1 MTQRPSDPT
10 TFMDNER
17 RLIKYLRPHY
27 KTLVAGLLCAAL
39 VAAITAGIGW
49 LVKQAINGMVQG
61 RPGLLNTMCVLVLA
75 VFLIKGIFSY
85 GQSYL
90 LSLVANRIATQLRD
104 EIFAHLHSLSLSFFN
119 RKRIGAIMSI
129 LTNDVPV
136 VQNAAMSLRDVV
148 SAPITIVVSLIA
160 LFWYSPKLALASL
173 IFIPFMA
180 VAISRIGKRIRTISG
195 RIQGQIADV
204 TTIIEETVAGARIVK
219 SFAAEGHEVSR
230 FHKQNNRT
238 LLDVMSA
245 ARKSAQLRPI
255 VDFIGAFGVALILYL
270 GGNSVATT
278 NEYQR
283 RMQWEWMQ
291 QNPNAL
297 SIRKLDTFPKPP
309 GGLTEGDL
317 IAFLYLLNAV
327 ARAAGDIGGIVTVR
341 AQALAAAQR
350 IFDEVLDV
358 EPEVKEKPD
367 ALIVEHLEGH
377 IQFENVSFKYSPD
390 DADNVLKELNFEIK
404 PGEVVAL
411 VGESGSG
418 KSTLVDL
425 IPRFYDPTGGRI
437 LIDGHDLRDLDIK
450 SLRQKIGIVPQ
461 ETLLFA
467 GTLRDNI
474 AYGNRDATDEQILS
488 AVYSANAFFVE
499 RMEKGLETVLGE
511 RGVRIS
517 GGERQRIAI
526 ARAILMN
533 PRLLILDEATSSLD
547 ASSEALVQEALDLLM
562 KGRTTIVIAH
572 RLSTII
578 NADRIMVMERGRI
591 VEVGTHDEL
600 LKRGGMYALL
610 HGIQQRRSEIDG

>member
-1 MTQRPSDPT
+1 
-10 TFMDNER
+10 MDTER
-17 RLIKYLRPHY
+17 RLLQYLKPHK
-27 KTLVAGLLCAAL
+27 KTLALGLACAGL
-39 VAAITAGIGW
+39 VAAITAGLGW
-49 LVKQAINGMVQG
+49 LIKQAINGMVQG
-61 RPGLLNTMCVLVLA
+61 RPGLLNFMCVSVLV
-75 VFLIKGIFSY
+75 VFIIKGFFSY

-90 LSLVANRIATQLRD
+90 LSLVANRIATRLRD
-104 EIFAHLHSLSLSFFN
+104 EIFEHLHSLSLSFFN

-136 VQNAAMSLRDVV
+136 VQNAAMSLREVV
-148 SAPITIVVSLIA
+148 SAPITIVVSLVA
-160 LFWYSPKLALASL
+160 LFWYSTSLALASL

-180 VAISRIGKRIRTISG
+180 VAIGRIGKRIRKISG

-230 FHKQNNRT
+230 FQKQNHRT
-238 LLDVMSA
+238 LHDVMSA
-245 ARKSAQLRPI
+245 AQKSAQLRPL
-255 VDFIGAFGVALILYL
+255 VEFIGAFGIALILYL

-278 NEYQR
+278 NEFQR
-283 RMQWEWMQ
+283 KKQAEWIR
-291 QNPNAL
+291 QNAQHLISNPEAIEL
-297 SIRKLDTFPKPP
+297 PKLDTFPKPK
-309 GGLTEGDL
+309 GGFTEGDL

-341 AQALAAAQR
+341 AQALAAAKR
-350 IFDEVLDV
+350 IFDEVLDE
-358 EPEVKEKPD
+358 EPEVKDKPD
-367 ALIVEHLEGH
+367 AIPLPVMQGH
-377 IQFENVSFKYSPD
+377 IRFENVSFKYSPD
-390 DADNVLKELNFEIK
+390 DADDVLKNLDFEIK

-425 IPRFYDPTGGRI
+425 IPRFYDPTNGRI
-437 LIDGHDLRDLDIK
+437 LIDGHNLRDVQLK
-450 SLRQKIGIVPQ
+450 SLRSQIGIVPQ

-488 AVYSANAFFVE
+488 AVYAANAFFVE

-533 PRLLILDEATSSLD
+533 PHLLILDEATSALD
-547 ASSEALVQEALDLLM
+547 ASSEALVQEALDTLM

-572 RLSTII
+572 RLSTIV
-578 NADRIMVMERGRI
+578 NADKIMVMDKGRV
-591 VEVGTHDEL
+591 VEAGTHREL
-600 LKRGGMYALL
+600 IEHGGIYAFLYGMQQKRM
-610 HGIQQRRSEIDG
+610 EING

>member
-1 MTQRPSDPT
+1 
-10 TFMDNER
+10 MDTER
-17 RLIKYLRPHY
+17 RLLKYLKPHY
-27 KTLVAGLLCAAL
+27 KTLAVGLVCAAL
-39 VAAITAGIGW
+39 VAATTAGTGW
-49 LVKQAINGMVQG
+49 LIQQAINGMVQG

-90 LSLVANRIATQLRD
+90 LSLVANRIATRLRD
-104 EIFAHLHSLSLSFFN
+104 EIFAHLHSLSLAFFN

-148 SAPITIVVSLIA
+148 SAPITIVVSLVA
-160 LFWYSPKLALASL
+160 LFWYSPTLALASL
-173 IFIPFMA
+173 MFIPFMA
-180 VAISRIGKRIRTISG
+180 VAISRIGKRIRKISG

-238 LLDVMSA
+238 LLDVMTA

-283 RMQWEWMQ
+283 RMQSEWIRRNATEILR
-291 QNPNAL
+291 NPETVN
-297 SIRKLDTFPKPP
+297 IPKLDKFPKPK
-309 GGLTEGDL
+309 GGLSEGDL

-341 AQALAAAQR
+341 AQALAAAKR

-367 ALIVEHLEGH
+367 AFALETFEGH
-377 IQFENVSFKYSPD
+377 ITFDNVSFKYSPD
-390 DADNVLKELNFEIK
+390 DADNVLKDLSFEIK
-404 PGEVVAL
+404 PGEVIAL

-437 LIDGHDLRDLDIK
+437 LVDGHDLRDVQIK

-547 ASSEALVQEALDLLM
+547 ASSEALVQEALDTLM

-572 RLSTII
+572 RLSTIV
-578 NADRIMVMERGRI
+578 NADKIMVMDKGRI
-591 VEVGTHDEL
+591 VEVGTHREL
-600 LKRGGMYALL
+600 IERGGMYALL
-610 HGIQQRRSEIDG
+610 YGMQKRRMEIDG